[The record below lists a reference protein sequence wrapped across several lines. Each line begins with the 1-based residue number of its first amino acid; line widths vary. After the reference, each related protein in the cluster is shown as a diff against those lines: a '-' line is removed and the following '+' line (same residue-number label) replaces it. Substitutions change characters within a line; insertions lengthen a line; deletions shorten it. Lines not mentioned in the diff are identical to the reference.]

1 MAVPRSLFGSSTRP
15 VRRTSVRAARRARTA
30 LARVVAV
37 LHAAVPPRARPAGHA
52 SAGQATAEYVLVL
65 LGAASVAL
73 VLLGWLAR
81 SGRIE
86 ALLDQVFDQITAQ
99 L

>member
-1 MAVPRSLFGSSTRP
+1 MHIRSRH
-15 VRRTSVRAARRARTA
+15 RARS
-30 LARVVAV
+30 RSWVVACAAH
-37 LHAAVPPRARPAGHA
+37 LHAALLTAPSGSSSHLRHARRDR
-52 SAGQATAEYVLVL
+52 GQATAEYVLVL

-86 ALLDQVFDQITAQ
+86 GLLEQVFDRITAQ

>member
-1 MAVPRSLFGSSTRP
+1 MSNIANLVLG
-15 VRRTSVRAARRARTA
+15 AARRIRRGRAGMGRSCA
-30 LARVVAV
+30 L
-37 LHAAVPPRARPAGHA
+37 
-52 SAGQATAEYVLVL
+52 GQATAEYVLVL

-73 VLLGWLAR
+73 VLIGWLAR

-86 ALLDQVFDQITAQ
+86 ALLNQVFDSITAQ

>member
-1 MAVPRSLFGSSTRP
+1 MSYLSSLAMRCAV
-15 VRRTSVRAARRARTA
+15 A
-30 LARVVAV
+30 LR
-37 LHAAVPPRARPAGHA
+37 HPRAMR
-52 SAGQATAEYVLVL
+52 GQATAEYVLVL

-73 VLLGWLAR
+73 VLIGWLAR

-86 ALLDQVFDQITAQ
+86 ALLDQVFDQITSQ

>member
-1 MAVPRSLFGSSTRP
+1 MLARP
-15 VRRTSVRAARRARTA
+15 SSVRSPGPPHRSSAAAR
-30 LARVVAV
+30 
-37 LHAAVPPRARPAGHA
+37 
-52 SAGQATAEYVLVL
+52 GQATAEYVLVL

-73 VLLGWLAR
+73 VLVGWLAR

-86 ALLDQVFDQITAQ
+86 GLLQQVFDQITAQ

>member
-1 MAVPRSLFGSSTRP
+1 MSV
-15 VRRTSVRAARRARTA
+15 VTSFVLRA
-30 LARVVAV
+30 VVA
-37 LHAAVPPRARPAGHA
+37 LRHPRCSR
-52 SAGQATAEYVLVL
+52 GQATAEYVLVL

-73 VLLGWLAR
+73 ALIGWLAR

-86 ALLDQVFDQITAQ
+86 ALLDQVFDEITSQ

>member
-1 MAVPRSLFGSSTRP
+1 MSIVLARLRDVVRVTHHRFGSR
-15 VRRTSVRAARRARTA
+15 
-30 LARVVAV
+30 
-37 LHAAVPPRARPAGHA
+37 
-52 SAGQATAEYVLVL
+52 GQATAEYVLVL

-86 ALLDQVFDQITAQ
+86 GLLDQVFDQITAQ

>member
-1 MAVPRSLFGSSTRP
+1 MWLSSLVLVLWARLEARLVSARRSLVASLGAP
-15 VRRTSVRAARRARTA
+15 ERA
-30 LARVVAV
+30 
-37 LHAAVPPRARPAGHA
+37 
-52 SAGQATAEYVLVL
+52 QATAEYVLVL

-73 VLLGWLAR
+73 VLIGWLAR

-86 ALLDQVFDQITAQ
+86 GLLDQVFDRITSQ

>member
-1 MAVPRSLFGSSTRP
+1 MIPSLVDAV
-15 VRRTSVRAARRARTA
+15 A
-30 LARVVAV
+30 L
-37 LHAAVPPRARPAGHA
+37 
-52 SAGQATAEYVLVL
+52 VLVL

-73 VLLGWLAR
+73 VLIGWLAR

-86 ALLDQVFDQITAQ
+86 GLLDQVFDEITSQ

>member
-1 MAVPRSLFGSSTRP
+1 MSQLCNAWL
-15 VRRTSVRAARRARTA
+15 
-30 LARVVAV
+30 RVLVAV
-37 LHAAVPPRARPAGHA
+37 RHGPTDR
-52 SAGQATAEYVLVL
+52 GQATAEYVLVL

-73 VLLGWLAR
+73 VLIGWLAH

-86 ALLDQVFDQITAQ
+86 ALLNQVFDQITAQ

>member
-1 MAVPRSLFGSSTRP
+1 MHITSSFPRVLATLRC
-15 VRRTSVRAARRARTA
+15 ALLALHRRALR
-30 LARVVAV
+30 LVAT
-37 LHAAVPPRARPAGHA
+37 LPGAAGSR
-52 SAGQATAEYVLVL
+52 GQATAEYVLVL

-73 VLLGWLAR
+73 VLIGWLAR

-86 ALLDQVFDQITAQ
+86 GLLELVFDRITSQ

>member
-1 MAVPRSLFGSSTRP
+1 MEVPSCRHTVRPANLVLVLAVRLRSALAARPSARSSTGRG
-15 VRRTSVRAARRARTA
+15 AR
-30 LARVVAV
+30 
-37 LHAAVPPRARPAGHA
+37 
-52 SAGQATAEYVLVL
+52 GQATAEYVLVL

-73 VLLGWLAR
+73 VLIGWLAR

-86 ALLDQVFDQITAQ
+86 GLLDLVFDRITAQ

>member
-1 MAVPRSLFGSSTRP
+1 MWLSHLVLVLWWRL
-15 VRRTSVRAARRARTA
+15 RAR
-30 LARVVAV
+30 LAPVARSF
-37 LHAAVPPRARPAGHA
+37 LAPIGAPERA
-52 SAGQATAEYVLVL
+52 QATAEYVLVL

-73 VLLGWLAR
+73 VLIGWLAR

-86 ALLDQVFDQITAQ
+86 GLLDQVFERITSQ

>member
-1 MAVPRSLFGSSTRP
+1 MCNLFDRA
-15 VRRTSVRAARRARTA
+15 RRLLAAARR
-30 LARVVAV
+30 
-37 LHAAVPPRARPAGHA
+37 PCA
-52 SAGQATAEYVLVL
+52 SRGQATAEYVLVL

-73 VLLGWLAR
+73 VLIGWLAR

-86 ALLDQVFDQITAQ
+86 GLLNQVFDQITAQ

>member
-1 MAVPRSLFGSSTRP
+1 MSLLRIIPAALVLLTAL
-15 VRRTSVRAARRARTA
+15 VRRPFFGAGVLEQRRRRAA
-30 LARVVAV
+30 LARAD
-37 LHAAVPPRARPAGHA
+37 R
-52 SAGQATAEYVLVL
+52 GQATAEYVLVL

-73 VLLGWLAR
+73 VLIGWLAR

-86 ALLDQVFDQITAQ
+86 ALLAQVFDRITAQ

>member
-1 MAVPRSLFGSSTRP
+1 MCNLTDC
-15 VRRTSVRAARRARTA
+15 ARRFI
-30 LARVVAV
+30 VVAR
-37 LHAAVPPRARPAGHA
+37 HPSA
-52 SAGQATAEYVLVL
+52 SRGQATAEYVLVL

-73 VLLGWLAR
+73 VLIGWLAH

-86 ALLDQVFDQITAQ
+86 GLLNQVFDQITAQ

>member
-1 MAVPRSLFGSSTRP
+1 MPSWLLLLCPFAFALS
-15 VRRTSVRAARRARTA
+15 RRGARAR
-30 LARVVAV
+30 
-37 LHAAVPPRARPAGHA
+37 LHPSRATSER
-52 SAGQATAEYVLVL
+52 GQATAEYVLVL

-73 VLLGWLAR
+73 VLIGWLAR

-86 ALLDQVFDQITAQ
+86 GLLAQVFDRITSQ

>member
-1 MAVPRSLFGSSTRP
+1 MLARP
-15 VRRTSVRAARRARTA
+15 SSVRSPGPPHRPSLAAR
-30 LARVVAV
+30 
-37 LHAAVPPRARPAGHA
+37 
-52 SAGQATAEYVLVL
+52 GQATAEYVLVL

-81 SGRIE
+81 PGCI
-86 ALLDQVFDQITAQ
+86 AGLVAQVADQITAQ

>member
-1 MAVPRSLFGSSTRP
+1 MSSVSELV
-15 VRRTSVRAARRARTA
+15 VRCA
-30 LARVVAV
+30 LALR
-37 LHAAVPPRARPAGHA
+37 HPRTDR
-52 SAGQATAEYVLVL
+52 GQATAEYVLVL

-73 VLLGWLAR
+73 VLIGWLAR

-86 ALLDQVFDQITAQ
+86 GLLDQVFDQITSQ

>member
-1 MAVPRSLFGSSTRP
+1 MSYVSAFALRC
-15 VRRTSVRAARRARTA
+15 A
-30 LARVVAV
+30 LALR
-37 LHAAVPPRARPAGHA
+37 HPRATR
-52 SAGQATAEYVLVL
+52 GQATAEYVLVL

-73 VLLGWLAR
+73 VLIGWLAR

-86 ALLDQVFDQITAQ
+86 GLLDQVFDQITSQ

>member
-1 MAVPRSLFGSSTRP
+1 MSPSLTALLVAVVTYTGLVRFRP
-15 VRRTSVRAARRARTA
+15 VGVPGSGVRRVRSA
-30 LARVVAV
+30 LAR
-37 LHAAVPPRARPAGHA
+37 RER
-52 SAGQATAEYVLVL
+52 GQATAEYVLVL

-73 VLLGWLAR
+73 VLIGWLAR

-86 ALLDQVFDQITAQ
+86 ALLSQVFDRITAQ

>member
-1 MAVPRSLFGSSTRP
+1 MPDPIASLVVRSIRLGACG
-15 VRRTSVRAARRARTA
+15 VRGRRRSDT
-30 LARVVAV
+30 
-37 LHAAVPPRARPAGHA
+37 
-52 SAGQATAEYVLVL
+52 GQATAEYVLVL

-73 VLLGWLAR
+73 VLLGWLAK

-86 ALLDQVFDQITAQ
+86 GLLDQVFDQITAQ

>member
-1 MAVPRSLFGSSTRP
+1 MGHLFCWTTVGLRRLGSAISGFSTQPGSR
-15 VRRTSVRAARRARTA
+15 
-30 LARVVAV
+30 
-37 LHAAVPPRARPAGHA
+37 
-52 SAGQATAEYVLVL
+52 GQATAEYVLVL

-73 VLLGWLAR
+73 VLIGWLAR

-86 ALLDQVFDQITAQ
+86 GLLDQVFDSITAQ

>member
-1 MAVPRSLFGSSTRP
+1 MSLAHTALLLLVALLALALRLGRGPVLADGSE
-15 VRRTSVRAARRARTA
+15 ARRRRRV
-30 LARVVAV
+30 LAGAER
-37 LHAAVPPRARPAGHA
+37 
-52 SAGQATAEYVLVL
+52 GQATAEYVLVL

-73 VLLGWLAR
+73 VLIGWLAR

-86 ALLDQVFDQITAQ
+86 ALLAQVFDRITAQ

>member
-1 MAVPRSLFGSSTRP
+1 MSALLIVPAGSAVL
-15 VRRTSVRAARRARTA
+15 VL
-30 LARVVAV
+30 LARC
-37 LHAAVPPRARPAGHA
+37 
-52 SAGQATAEYVLVL
+52 SALVRGCSFGVRGRTDRGQATAEYVLVL

-73 VLLGWLAR
+73 VLVGWLAR

-86 ALLDQVFDQITAQ
+86 ALLAQVFDRITAQ

>member
-1 MAVPRSLFGSSTRP
+1 MPRPLVPAVLAAATR
-15 VRRTSVRAARRARTA
+15 VSRLARRVRAASAG
-30 LARVVAV
+30 AV
-37 LHAAVPPRARPAGHA
+37 
-52 SAGQATAEYVLVL
+52 GQATAEYVLVL

-86 ALLDQVFDQITAQ
+86 GLLDQVFDRITAQ

>member
-1 MAVPRSLFGSSTRP
+1 MPATSAPSPSPSSPSCSPRVGAARDAF
-15 VRRTSVRAARRARTA
+15 VRRGRAVQRRVAHLHRRAGA
-30 LARVVAV
+30 
-37 LHAAVPPRARPAGHA
+37 
-52 SAGQATAEYVLVL
+52 AGQATAEYVLVL

-86 ALLDQVFDQITAQ
+86 GLLNQVFDKITAQ

>member
-1 MAVPRSLFGSSTRP
+1 MFNIADLSSLAVSL
-15 VRRTSVRAARRARTA
+15 VRRAR
-30 LARVVAV
+30 AR
-37 LHAAVPPRARPAGHA
+37 LSRSA

-73 VLLGWLAR
+73 VLIGWLAR

-86 ALLDQVFDQITAQ
+86 ALLDQVFDSITAQ